1 MNYPT
6 DDIERLVSSLITTP
20 SNSEIRQ
27 QLSVAINEMILSDFD
42 KLVMLLYRLDI
53 NETKLRKIL
62 NENPS
67 NDAGNI
73 IADLIIERQLQKIKT
88 RQQFSQRDNNISEEE
103 RW

>member
-1 MNYPT
+1 MQYPT
-6 DDIERLVSSLITTP
+6 EDVERLVSSLTTTP
-20 SNSEIRQ
+20 SNGEIRR

-67 NDAGNI
+67 QDAGNM
-73 IADLIIERQLQKIKT
+73 IADLIIERQLQKIKS
-88 RQQFSQRDNNISEEE
+88 RQQFSQRDNNISGEEK
-103 RW
+103 W

>member
-6 DDIERLVSSLITTP
+6 EDIERLVSSLTTTP
-20 SNSEIRQ
+20 SNSEIRR

-67 NDAGNI
+67 HDAGNI
-73 IADLIIERQLQKIKT
+73 IADLIIERQLQKIKS

-103 RW
+103 KW

>member
-1 MNYPT
+1 MDYPT
-6 DDIERLVSSLITTP
+6 EDIERLVSSLTTTP
-20 SNSEIRQ
+20 SNGEIRR

-67 NDAGNI
+67 QDAGNM
-73 IADLIIERQLQKIKT
+73 IADLIIERQLEKIKS

-103 RW
+103 KW

>member
-1 MNYPT
+1 
-6 DDIERLVSSLITTP
+6 
-20 SNSEIRQ
+20 
-27 QLSVAINEMILSDFD
+27 MILSDFD

-73 IADLIIERQLQKIKT
+73 IADLIIERQLQKIKS
-88 RQQFSQRDNNISEEE
+88 RQQFSQRDNNISGEEK
-103 RW
+103 W

>member
-1 MNYPT
+1 MDYPT
-6 DDIERLVSSLITTP
+6 EDIERLVSSLTTTP
-20 SNSEIRQ
+20 SNGEIRR

-67 NDAGNI
+67 QDAGNM
-73 IADLIIERQLQKIKT
+73 IADLIIERQLQKIKS

-103 RW
+103 KW

>member
-1 MNYPT
+1 MDYPT
-6 DDIERLVSSLITTP
+6 EDVERLVSSLTTTP
-20 SNSEIRQ
+20 SNGEIRR

-67 NDAGNI
+67 QDAGNM
-73 IADLIIERQLQKIKT
+73 IADLIIERQLQKIKS

-103 RW
+103 KW

>member
-6 DDIERLVSSLITTP
+6 DDIESLVSSLTTTTW
-20 SNSEIRQ
+20 NSEIRR
-27 QLSVAINEMILSDFD
+27 QLSGAINEMILSDFD

-73 IADLIIERQLQKIKT
+73 IADLIIERQLQKIKS
-88 RQQFSQRDNNISEEE
+88 RQQFSQRDNNISDEEK
-103 RW
+103 W

>member
-1 MNYPT
+1 MDYPT
-6 DDIERLVSSLITTP
+6 EDVERLVSSLTTSP
-20 SNSEIRQ
+20 SNGAIRR

-42 KLVMLLYRLDI
+42 KLVMMLYRLDI

-67 NDAGNI
+67 QDAGNM
-73 IADLIIERQLQKIKT
+73 IADLIIERQLQKIKS

-103 RW
+103 KW

>member
-1 MNYPT
+1 MHYPT
-6 DDIERLVSSLITTP
+6 EDVERLVSSLTTTP
-20 SNSEIRQ
+20 SNGEIRR

-73 IADLIIERQLQKIKT
+73 IADLIIERQLQKIKS
-88 RQQFSQRDNNISEEE
+88 RQQFSQRDNNISGEEK
-103 RW
+103 W

>member
-6 DDIERLVSSLITTP
+6 GGVERLVSSLTITT
-20 SNSEIRQ
+20 STGEIRR

-67 NDAGNI
+67 NDAGII
-73 IADLIIERQLQKIKT
+73 IADLIIERQLQKIKS
-88 RQQFSQRDNNISEEE
+88 RQHFSQRDNNISEEE
-103 RW
+103 KW

>member
-1 MNYPT
+1 MQYPT
-6 DDIERLVSSLITTP
+6 EDVERLVSSLTTTP
-20 SNSEIRQ
+20 SNGEIRR

-67 NDAGNI
+67 QDAGNM
-73 IADLIIERQLQKIKT
+73 IADLIIERQLQKIKS

-103 RW
+103 KW

>member
-1 MNYPT
+1 MDYPT
-6 DDIERLVSSLITTP
+6 ENIERLVSSLTTTP
-20 SNSEIRQ
+20 SNGEIRR

-67 NDAGNI
+67 QDAGNM
-73 IADLIIERQLQKIKT
+73 IADLIIERQLQKIKS

-103 RW
+103 KW

>member
-6 DDIERLVSSLITTP
+6 DDIESLVSSLTTTTW
-20 SNSEIRQ
+20 NSEIRRR
-27 QLSVAINEMILSDFD
+27 LSVAINEMILSDFD

-73 IADLIIERQLQKIKT
+73 IADLIIERQLQKIKS
-88 RQQFSQRDNNISEEE
+88 RQQFSQRDNNISDEEK
-103 RW
+103 W

>member
-6 DDIERLVSSLITTP
+6 DDIENLVSTLTTTT
-20 SNSEIRQ
+20 STGEIRR
-27 QLSVAINEMILSDFD
+27 QLSIAITEMILSDFD

-67 NDAGNI
+67 NDAGNMM
-73 IADLIIERQLQKIKT
+73 ADLIIERQFQKIKS
-88 RQQFSQRDNNISEEE
+88 RQQFNQRDNNISDEEK
-103 RW
+103 W

>member
-6 DDIERLVSSLITTP
+6 EDIERLVSSLTTTT
-20 SNSEIRQ
+20 STSEIRR

-62 NENPS
+62 HENPS

-73 IADLIIERQLQKIKT
+73 IADLIIERQLQKIKS

-103 RW
+103 KW

>member
-6 DDIERLVSSLITTP
+6 DDIENLVSTLTTTT
-20 SNSEIRQ
+20 STGEIRR
-27 QLSVAINEMILSDFD
+27 QLSIAINEMILSDFD

-67 NDAGNI
+67 NDAGNM
-73 IADLIIERQLQKIKT
+73 IADLIIERQLQKIKS
-88 RQQFSQRDNNISEEE
+88 RQQFNQRDNNISDEEK
-103 RW
+103 W